1 MANSLGN
8 NKRTH
13 DIDVDGFRQS
23 MLSWYAKHQRVLL
36 WRATK
41 KKERNPYYTWLS
53 EIMLQQTTVV
63 TVGPYFEKFIDK
75 WPSVHDLAK
84 ADRDVIMHE
93 WAGLG
98 YYARARN
105 LHKCAQVVSEE
116 LNGVFPQSQK
126 ELEEL
131 PGIGGYT
138 SAAIRAIAFGKPAN
152 VVDGNIERVMAR
164 LYAVEEPLPK
174 SKPML
179 KEFAAGLADGREDK
193 PGDYAQSLMDLGAG
207 ICTPKSPKCAL
218 CPVRE
223 YCLADKKG
231 IAAELPKRQ
240 KKKAKP
246 QKHGIVYWVVNDKG
260 DLAFVRRGE
269 KEMLGGMLGLPTS
282 EWGDVAKKL
291 DKPSKDFITHSFTHF
306 DLKLHIEPLRYE
318 KGMEL
323 PQNDYIWMSLSK
335 LDEVGLPT
343 LFKKVVKLM
352 K

>member
-1 MANSLGN
+1 MANSLNN

-13 DIDVDGFRQS
+13 DIDVDDFRQS
-23 MLSWYAKHQRVLL
+23 MLGWYAKHQRVLP
-36 WRATK
+36 WRAIK

-63 TVGPYFEKFIDK
+63 TVGPYFEKFIHK
-75 WPSVHDLAK
+75 WPTIHDLAK
-84 ADRDVIMHE
+84 ADRDVVMHE

-105 LHKCAQVVSEE
+105 LHKCAQMVSET
-116 LNGVFPQSQK
+116 LNGIFPQSQK

-131 PGIGGYT
+131 PGIGSYT
-138 SAAIRAIAFGKPAN
+138 SAAIRAIAFGKAAN
-152 VVDGNIERVMAR
+152 VVDGNVERVMAR
-164 LYAVEEPLPK
+164 LYALEEPLPR

-179 KEFAAGLADGREDK
+179 KELAAGLTNGREDK

-218 CPVRE
+218 CPVRN

-231 IAAELPKRQ
+231 IAADLPRRQ

-246 QKHGIVYWVVNDKG
+246 QKHGVVYWIVNDHNE
-260 DLAFVRRGE
+260 LAFVRRGE
-269 KEMLGGMLGLPTS
+269 KEMLGGMLSLPTS
-282 EWGDVAKKL
+282 EWVDVAEKL
-291 DKPSKDFITHSFTHF
+291 DKYQKDFITHSFTHF
-306 DLKLHIEPLRYE
+306 DLKLYIQCFRYE

-323 PQNDYIWMSLSK
+323 PQNDYIWMPLSK
-335 LDEVGLPT
+335 LNEVGLPT